1 MKKYIVVYLEPVPP
15 DVEGIIRSRLPPEF
29 ELRVRMGSETVEDVL
44 PNADFFLVATTP
56 LPASIFERSNHLRL
70 IQHQGVGYNKTDVRA
85 AAARGIPVAICPAG
99 TSIGVAEHVFL
110 LILSLYKKLLIA
122 DLSVRRG
129 EWLQWELRPDSFEI
143 YGKTVGIIGL
153 GRIGKEVALRSRV
166 FGASL
171 IYYDIQRAGKEA
183 EKCLNVQFV
192 PVEECLTRADILTL
206 HLPLTRATY
215 HFIGSKELACMK
227 PSAVLINTARGPLVD
242 EAALVEALKTGALA
256 GAGLDVFEDEPPA
269 KDNPL
274 FQLNNVVLTPHI
286 SAGTA
291 DALVAKMDACFAN
304 MLRVSRGE
312 PPIDIV
318 IE

>member
-56 LPASIFERSNHLRL
+56 LPASIFEMPNHLRL

-85 AAARGIPVAICPAG
+85 AAVGGTPVAICPAG

-122 DLSVRRG
+122 DPSVRHG
-129 EWLQWELRPDSFEI
+129 EWLQWELRPESFEI
-143 YGKTVGIIGL
+143 YGKTMGIIGL
-153 GRIGKEVALRSRV
+153 GRIGKEVALRGRV
-166 FGASL
+166 FGARL
-171 IYYDIQRAGKEA
+171 MYYDIQRVNRET
-183 EKCLNVQFV
+183 EQDLDLRFV
-192 PVEECLTRADILTL
+192 PMEECITRADILTL
-206 HLPLTRATY
+206 HLPLTRATH
-215 HFIGSKELACMK
+215 HFISSKELAKMK
-227 PSAVLINTARGPLVD
+227 PSAVLINTSRGPLVD

-256 GAGLDVFEDEPPA
+256 GAGLDVFEDEPPT

-286 SAGTA
+286 SAGTG

-312 PPIDIV
+312 PPVDIV